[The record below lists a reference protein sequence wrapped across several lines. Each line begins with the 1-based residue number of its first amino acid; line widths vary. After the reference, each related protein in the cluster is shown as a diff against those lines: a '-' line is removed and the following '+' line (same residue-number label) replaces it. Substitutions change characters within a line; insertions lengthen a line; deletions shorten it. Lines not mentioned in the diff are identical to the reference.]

1 MEVRASFAS
10 VSLFFIHYVC
20 QVLLVFLVR
29 FISGVQGFLIPF
41 FGCIQ
46 VFFHAGSEIVAIS
59 HGKQGDREALVRGQP
74 EEPERLAIILFCAL
88 LTGIIGKSEIE
99 LRIGISLV
107 NGQPEILQ
115 HLFKIL
121 FNPCPVAVTASE
133 IELRHRL
140 PVFSG
145 QAVVFQHLFK
155 ILFCSQSMAIE
166 ESKRCQGFRIVLR
179 GSRDL

>member
-41 FGCIQ
+41 PGSLRIL
-46 VFFHAGSEIVAIS
+46 FHAGSEIVAIS

-99 LRIGISLV
+99 LR
-107 NGQPEILQ
+107 
-115 HLFKIL
+115 
-121 FNPCPVAVTASE
+121 
-133 IELRHRL
+133 HRL